1 MGGRGGSSN
10 MSGKSERSGI
20 RYSGLDV
27 TTKDG
32 TTRYYF
38 TNREGTN
45 YYQRGIDGDPEP
57 TPLNMSAKEFKQRV
71 EANGATTKP
80 LSNSDYQKE
89 NKKYMEERRNK
100 PDYELGVGMKDN
112 RQYRK
117 KARRD
122 RLTTRMMKRK
132 R

>member
-1 MGGRGGSSN
+1 
-10 MSGKSERSGI
+10 
-20 RYSGLDV
+20 
-27 TTKDG
+27 
-32 TTRYYF
+32 
-38 TNREGTN
+38 
-45 YYQRGIDGDPEP
+45 
-57 TPLNMSAKEFKQRV
+57 MSAKEFKQRV
-71 EANGATTKP
+71 EANGATTKS

>member
-10 MSGKSERSGI
+10 MSGGSGRSGM

-27 TTKDG
+27 TKNG
-32 TTRYYF
+32 ETTRYYF
-38 TNREGTN
+38 TNHEGTN

-71 EANGATTKP
+71 EANGATTKS

-89 NKKYMEERRNK
+89 NKKYMEDRRNK

-112 RQYRK
+112 SQYRK